1 MCIQSNSTLYVR
13 VHSIKLMSE
22 HLHRRYYFRV
32 GNMESDVTYTFH
44 IINLMKTDSLY
55 NYGE

>member
-1 MCIQSNSTLYVR
+1 
-13 VHSIKLMSE
+13 MSE
-22 HLHRRYYFRV
+22 HLHLIFCRYYFRV